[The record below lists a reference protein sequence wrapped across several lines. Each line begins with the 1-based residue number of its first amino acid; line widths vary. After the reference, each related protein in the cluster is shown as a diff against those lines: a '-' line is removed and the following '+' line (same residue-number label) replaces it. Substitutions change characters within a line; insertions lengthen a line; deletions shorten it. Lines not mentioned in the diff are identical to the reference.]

1 MADKEENE
9 TETSETGGNPEEET
23 KVDFKPLVNLKEVS
37 TETGEEDEDVLF
49 KMRAKLFRFDK
60 DSKQWKERGTGDV
73 KFLQH
78 KETKKIRLLMR
89 REKTLKVCANHYIHP
104 LLKLTEN
111 IGSDRSWVWNCP
123 SDFTEDTTKE
133 EVFAIRFANVE
144 NAKKFKEEFEK
155 CQDIVKSQ
163 GGSEDKKKEEKEEK
177 ELEKNLE
184 KLSVEEKEKAKEKET
199 EEKN

>member
-1 MADKEENE
+1 MADKEENDNE
-9 TETSETGGNPEEET
+9 GEGGNPEEET

-37 TETGEEDEDVLF
+37 VETGEEDEEVLF

-60 DSKQWKERGTGDV
+60 DSSQWKERGTGDV

-78 KETKKIRLLMR
+78 KDTKKIRVLMR

-111 IGSDRSWVWNCP
+111 IGSDRSWVYNCP
-123 SDFTEDTTKE
+123 ADFSDDETKE
-133 EVFAIRFANVE
+133 EVFAIRFATAE
-144 NAKKFKEEFEK
+144 NAKKFKEEFKK
-155 CQDIVKSQ
+155 CQEIVKSL
-163 GGSEDKKKEEKEEK
+163 STDEKPKQEEEK

-184 KLSVEEKEKAKEKET
+184 KLSVQEKKET
-199 EEKN
+199 EEKK